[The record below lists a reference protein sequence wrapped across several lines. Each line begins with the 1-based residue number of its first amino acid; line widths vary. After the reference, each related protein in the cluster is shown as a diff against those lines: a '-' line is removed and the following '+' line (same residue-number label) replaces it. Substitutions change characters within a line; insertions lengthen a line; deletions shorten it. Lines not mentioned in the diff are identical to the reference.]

1 MFSKKFFPLFSI
13 LFVFLACSENK
24 DVSQDYKDSTSKKQP
39 YQTTIDTG
47 RVEVTL
53 SNGKEKQISFCR
65 YAYFKL
71 NDSSFVYE
79 EKVNKKIIEELSYYF
94 DEKER
99 AKLSP
104 KLNVEFFKE
113 ILRLYKEMYEE
124 NKFDD
129 ILWGVDEYF
138 DIDNSYKEF
147 VYLTRAAYDYSGGAH
162 GNYLN
167 NNYLFSKETG
177 EQLFLADVIND
188 FSKFK
193 VLAEKNFRIQNEIP
207 PKVSLED
214 YGFWFEKGFEP
225 SQNFYFS
232 EKGMEFVYNP
242 YEIGPYALGQVTF
255 TIPKKDILPFLKIN
269 IERTK

>member
-1 MFSKKFFPLFSI
+1 MQFKKLIFLFSFFAT
-13 LFVFLACSENK
+13 LLACSNDKKSSTENLK
-24 DVSQDYKDSTSKKQP
+24 STNVGEP
-39 YQTTIDTG
+39 YQPVIDTG
-47 RVEVTL
+47 KVEITL

-79 EKVNKKIIEELSYYF
+79 EMVNKKILEELSYYF

-113 ILRLYKEMYEE
+113 ILSLYKEMYEE

-129 ILWGVDEYF
+129 ILWGVDEFF

-177 EQLFLADVIND
+177 EQLHLADVIND

-214 YGFWFEKGFEP
+214 YGFWFEKEFEP

-242 YEIGPYALGQVTF
+242 YEIGPYALGQITF
-255 TIPKKDILPFLKIN
+255 TISKKDILPFLKIN